1 MTLYK
6 IKSLTKKY
14 GKNTAEVVAL
24 DAIDLEI
31 PEGKFIVILG
41 ESGSGK
47 TTLLNMIGCMDKPTE
62 GKILFMDEDISVYSR
77 RQMTEFRRKT
87 IGFVFQSYNLL
98 PDLTALEN
106 VELATEMVG
115 LSRLDALKALRDI
128 GLEDRAGHFPSE
140 LSGGEQQ
147 RVSIARAI
155 AKQPKVLLCDEP
167 TGALDFKTGIMVLE
181 VLKRIHEEQG
191 TTVILITHSREI
203 ARIADMI
210 IRLRSGKVIG
220 IEHNERPLMPGEVE
234 W

>member
-1 MTLYK
+1 M
-6 IKSLTKKY
+6 
-14 GKNTAEVVAL
+14 
-24 DAIDLEI
+24 
-31 PEGKFIVILG
+31 
-41 ESGSGK
+41 
-47 TTLLNMIGCMDKPTE
+47 
-62 GKILFMDEDISVYSR
+62 
-77 RQMTEFRRKT
+77 
-87 IGFVFQSYNLL
+87 FQSYNLL

-115 LSRLDALKALRDI
+115 LSRLDAFKALRDI